1 MSVMSLKGK
10 RIFIVEDDVAN
21 KTIIVMLLEQQGAVT
36 AIDRFGRQVLE
47 KLKAFG
53 PVDVI
58 LMDLMLPNNVSG
70 FDLFDV
76 VRSDPEYS
84 DVPIV
89 AVSAMEP
96 AVAVPRAK
104 AKGFAGFIS
113 KPVEY
118 DLFPRQIAQV
128 IERQAVWQWLPQ

>member
-1 MSVMSLKGK
+1 MMSLKGK
-10 RIFIVEDDVAN
+10 RVFIVEDDLSN
-21 KTIIVMLLEQQGAVT
+21 KTIIVMLLEQQGAIT

-70 FDLFDV
+70 FDLYDAI
-76 VRSDPEYS
+76 RAEPEFRN
-84 DVPIV
+84 VPIV

-113 KPVEY
+113 KPLEY
-118 DLFPRQIAQV
+118 DLFPRQVSQV
-128 IERQAVWQWLPQ
+128 IEHQAVWHWINN